1 MITLGVSLYPE
12 QEKLEDIEKYLKM
25 ASHYGFTKV
34 FTSMFSVDGSREE
47 VIDYFK
53 KLTALAHHYGMK
65 VCGDCNTNFMKKMGA
80 DEKNLKVFK
89 EMGIDNIRMDFP
101 YHDER
106 DALLIN
112 NAEGI
117 GIEMSTG
124 FIEGIEKAIENG
136 ADPER
141 ITVCHNFYPQ
151 KYSAPSLES
160 IIQKNEY
167 WKERNIP
174 VAIFIS
180 SQEKG
185 THGPWP
191 VSDGLPT
198 IEEHRLL
205 PIEVQLK
212 HCLALKNVDE
222 VIIVNAF
229 ASEAEMK
236 AMNSVMKKAYIHI
249 PYNEELSMLADIL
262 PHGDITRIPLNIHLE
277 EGITDIEKEILLDYP
292 AHADMGDCMNYM
304 LRDRWPRIFYRDNAI
319 EPRKCDKKYFTKGDV
334 VIVNDNLKHY
344 RGEIQIV
351 LKDMKVDGQR
361 NLLGRITEEEIM
373 ILDHIKANDA
383 FTFME

>member
-1 MITLGVSLYPE
+1 MVTCGVSLYPE
-12 QEKLEDIEKYLKM
+12 QEKLEDIENYLNM

-34 FTSMFSVDGSREE
+34 FTSLFSVEGSREE

-53 KLTALAHHYGMK
+53 KLTALAHRCNMK
-65 VCGDCNTNFMKKMGA
+65 VCGDCNTAFMKKMGA

-89 EMGIDNIRMDFP
+89 EMGIDSIRMDVP
-101 YHDER
+101 YGDER
-106 DALLIN
+106 DVALIN

-117 GIEMSTG
+117 DIEMSNVFVEAIG
-124 FIEGIEKAIENG
+124 KAVKNG
-136 ADPER
+136 ADIKR
-141 ITVCHNFYPQ
+141 MKVCHNFYPQ
-151 KYSAPSLES
+151 KYSAPSLEAV
-160 IIQKNEY
+160 IRQNEY

-180 SQEKG
+180 SQQKG

-191 VSDGLPT
+191 LSDGLPT

-222 VIIVNAF
+222 VIIGNAF

-236 AMNSVMKKAYIHI
+236 AIDTVMKKAWVHV
-249 PYNEELSMLADIL
+249 PYHEELGMVADML
-262 PHGDITRIPLNIHLE
+262 PYGDIIRIPFKIHME
-277 EGITDIEKEILLDYP
+277 EGIRDIEKEILLDYP
-292 AHADMGDCMNYM
+292 IHTDMGDCLHYM
-304 LRDRWPRIFYRDNAI
+304 LRDRWPRMFYRNRDI
-319 EPRKCDKKYFTKGDV
+319 PPRTCEKKYFTRGDV

-344 RGEIQIV
+344 RGELQIV
-351 LKDMKVDGQR
+351 LKDMEADGQR
-361 NLLGRITEEEIM
+361 NLLGRIADEEIM
-373 ILDHIKANDA
+373 ILDHIKAKDV